1 MRKNLNPPALVFTE
15 MKDSYSES
23 QEEIIQGLK
32 TLSTKEFNQKFE
44 EMMLSFF
51 VMVYDTFI
59 C

>member
-1 MRKNLNPPALVFTE
+1 